1 VPDTVHQLSV
11 RLRALGAGRL
21 ALALRRV
28 AIKTALRA
36 EAGAKINATQRLRVR
51 SGRLRNSIAGKVEP
65 RPGGLAVVLSAGGR
79 TGGADVAYA
88 GIQEEGGTIRPKRGR
103 YLAIPVH
110 DALSTAAGVQRYP
123 SARHVPDLQFIPRG
137 KPRLVHKETGE
148 LYYILKEQVT
158 ITGKHYLRDGLRS
171 ATQRLPAELRDVL
184 QTEVAGG

>member
-1 VPDTVHQLSV
+1 
-11 RLRALGAGRL
+11 L
-21 ALALRRV
+21 ALALRRI

-36 EAGAKINATQRLRVR
+36 EAGSKMNATQRLRVR

-88 GIQEEGGTIRPKRGR
+88 GIQERGGTIRPKRGR

-110 DALSTAAGVQRYP
+110 DALFTAAGVQRYP
-123 SARHVPDLQFIPRG
+123 SARHVPGLQFIPRG
-137 KPRLVHKETGE
+137 KPRLIHKETGE
-148 LYYILKEQVT
+148 LYYILKASVT
-158 ITGKHYLRDGLRS
+158 IRPKHYLRDGLRS
-171 ATQRLPAELRDVL
+171 ASARLPEELRALV